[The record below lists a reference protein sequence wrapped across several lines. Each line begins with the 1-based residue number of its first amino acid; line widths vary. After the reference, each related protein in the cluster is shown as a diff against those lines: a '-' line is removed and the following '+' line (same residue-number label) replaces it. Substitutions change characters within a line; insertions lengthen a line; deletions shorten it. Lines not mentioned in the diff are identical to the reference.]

1 MASAVQDAAIVE
13 HSKLEVLN
21 NLTAD
26 RFDNGL
32 DHSVDN
38 VVPLCCTCN
47 QRKAGWK

>member
-1 MASAVQDAAIVE
+1 LTFEIKGSQVV
-13 HSKLEVLN
+13 S

-38 VVPLCCTCN
+38 IVPLCCTCN
-47 QRKAGWK
+47 QRKAGW